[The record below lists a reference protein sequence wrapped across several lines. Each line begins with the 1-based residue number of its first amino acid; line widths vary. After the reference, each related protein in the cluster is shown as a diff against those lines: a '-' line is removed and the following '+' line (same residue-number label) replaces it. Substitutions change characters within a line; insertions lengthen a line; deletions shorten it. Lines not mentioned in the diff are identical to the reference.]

1 MSTGLTAG
9 REVRNRRRI
18 GGRRAVLRRE
28 AKKAKDRGDAK
39 TANQLSSELARENLR
54 REAAGQSNITSADE
68 EHKRLRRL
76 AQDASVARGAKVDTI
91 AENEGDG
98 NLPRSEADAGE
109 GGSPYGFGSA
119 GAITPPGGGESPPV
133 PGGTPKPTPTPP
145 GSPPS
150 SEVVEGSK
158 PKGEKP
164 GGGGTAPSP
173 YGGAG
178 TGNPPLV
185 TSGGVTGRGLP
196 PDAEIYEDDEGR
208 LFTDP
213 ELKTPYRFSPTRPQR
228 RTDYTK
234 PRYIGGLWEGGE
246 QPPLMEYITPDR
258 RQGPTD
264 PATGMPLTAEEVR
277 KIQDFEINPTPPRDP
292 YESGPYGIPSEAT
305 VARAQTIADAR
316 AVRNIM
322 DTEGRAQA
330 IEDARAGRVS
340 GTPVLAARN
349 IAQQVLTEALANKE
363 IPDFN
368 RDERLKDVFGP
379 GAPLAEETKRYRDH
393 YLQRFQDVHG
403 TEQFVDEEGK
413 VQTRETD
420 AYLDALRERVDA
432 NRLARRQEDV
442 EQTARTGVKRRSG
455 LASTPGFYVGR
466 DPETGEL
473 KDPGL
478 LSSVVNRAFYGDDEQ
493 SRLGYAERVFREAT
507 ADTAAGA
514 SAEGS
519 RQRQILREVAD
530 RGQSPIGKAD
540 DETLSSVVRS
550 DKFDQWWSQFPSQAR
565 DPEEAAELQR
575 IADETNPTTPSQDD
589 TEPDQ
594 APMLDRLERED
605 KPVRSGP
612 VEAATEGPPL
622 GRIPGYPETVYD
634 KDSHLTSP
642 NPLTIQFGLGGRK
655 LPPIERV
662 MRKYGYGHNQPTT
675 KESEEKL
682 DDLERRYRRILGERQ
697 SEVEQTKEEKSR
709 VVSRRRI
716 K

>member
-1 MSTGLTAG
+1 M
-9 REVRNRRRI
+9 
-18 GGRRAVLRRE
+18 
-28 AKKAKDRGDAK
+28 
-39 TANQLSSELARENLR
+39 
-54 REAAGQSNITSADE
+54 
-68 EHKRLRRL
+68 
-76 AQDASVARGAKVDTI
+76 
-91 AENEGDG
+91 
-98 NLPRSEADAGE
+98 
-109 GGSPYGFGSA
+109 
-119 GAITPPGGGESPPV
+119 
-133 PGGTPKPTPTPP
+133 
-145 GSPPS
+145 
-150 SEVVEGSK
+150 
-158 PKGEKP
+158 
-164 GGGGTAPSP
+164 
-173 YGGAG
+173 
-178 TGNPPLV
+178 
-185 TSGGVTGRGLP
+185 
-196 PDAEIYEDDEGR
+196 
-208 LFTDP
+208 
-213 ELKTPYRFSPTRPQR
+213 
-228 RTDYTK
+228 
-234 PRYIGGLWEGGE
+234 
-246 QPPLMEYITPDR
+246 
-258 RQGPTD
+258 
-264 PATGMPLTAEEVR
+264 
-277 KIQDFEINPTPPRDP
+277 
-292 YESGPYGIPSEAT
+292 
-305 VARAQTIADAR
+305 
-316 AVRNIM
+316 
-322 DTEGRAQA
+322 
-330 IEDARAGRVS
+330 
-340 GTPVLAARN
+340 
-349 IAQQVLTEALANKE
+349 
-363 IPDFN
+363 
-368 RDERLKDVFGP
+368 
-379 GAPLAEETKRYRDH
+379 
-393 YLQRFQDVHG
+393 
-403 TEQFVDEEGK
+403 
-413 VQTRETD
+413 
-420 AYLDALRERVDA
+420 
-432 NRLARRQEDV
+432 
-442 EQTARTGVKRRSG
+442 
-455 LASTPGFYVGR
+455 
-466 DPETGEL
+466 
-473 KDPGL
+473 
-478 LSSVVNRAFYGDDEQ
+478 VNRAFYGDDEQ